1 MSFKFVDLFAGL
13 GGFHYALNRLGGECV
28 FVSELNENLREI
40 YAVNHKLGDE
50 RIFGDIGKVKH
61 LVPEHDV
68 LTAGF
73 PCQPFSKSGKQRG
86 FDDEGRGD
94 CIFHAIDILEA
105 KKPRYFI
112 FENVGNMSR
121 HDNGKTW
128 RKIKDEI
135 ENIGY
140 CIRSTADRVLLGES
154 EPLIS
159 PHLYGFPQ
167 KRERFFA
174 VGSLNYLPRDPF
186 PVATGR
192 SPDLKSIINNNLN
205 YISNQS
211 DTAISDQASSAIDL
225 WSDVINCLPE
235 KQLNLPPFP
244 LWLEEI
250 DSIYPYVTKTPF
262 MEMKEN
268 GQDILDIK
276 YELSKLPPYA
286 RDESKTFPL
295 WKIKFIDQNREWFD
309 QYRSYI
315 PWNIVEEIR
324 KLDYTYRKL
333 EWNAKNSGITSSNL
347 WDYVLQLRPSG
358 IRVSNV
364 NYVPTIVSMNKSQ
377 RPIYGP
383 AKRHLSL
390 YEIKNVFGFPGD
402 MVLPDTVEGACKALG
417 NAVHADVAYLV
428 AKALIEYKG
437 FSEFDSGAMPLRTQ
451 MEAA

>member
-28 FVSELNENLREI
+28 FASEINKDLREI
-40 YAVNHKLGDE
+40 YAINHKLSGE
-50 RIFGDIGKVKH
+50 CVFGDISKH
-61 LVPEHDV
+61 KHQVPDHDV

-73 PCQPFSKSGKQRG
+73 PCQPFSKSGKQLG
-86 FDDEGRGD
+86 FNDEGRGD
-94 CIFHAIDILEA
+94 CIFHAIEILRT
-105 KKPRYFI
+105 KKPQYFI

-128 RKIKDEI
+128 RRIKDEI

-140 CIRSTADRVLLGES
+140 CVRATADRVSLGEA

-174 VGSLNYLPRDPF
+174 VGSLHYLPKDPF
-186 PVATGR
+186 PVAIGQ
-192 SPDLKSIINNNLN
+192 KSNLN
-205 YISNQS
+205 SLINRDCNNINKDD
-211 DTAISDQASSAIDL
+211 DTAIADQALKAINL
-225 WSDVINCLPE
+225 WSEIVNCLPE
-235 KQLNLPPFP
+235 KQSNLPPFP
-244 LWLEEI
+244 VWLEEI
-250 DSIYPYVTKTPF
+250 DSKYPYVTKTPF

-268 GQDILDIK
+268 GLDILDIR

-286 RDESKTFPL
+286 RDESESFPL
-295 WKIKFIDQNREWFD
+295 WKIKFIDQNREWFE
-309 QYRSYI
+309 RFRKFI
-315 PWNIVEEIR
+315 PSDIVKEIR
-324 KLDYTYRKL
+324 QLDYTYRKL
-333 EWNAKNSGITSSNL
+333 EWNAKNSGINSSNL

-364 NYVPTIVSMNKSQ
+364 NYVPTIVSMNKTQ

-383 AKRHLSL
+383 EKRHLSL
-390 YEIKNVFGFPGD
+390 CEIKNVFGFPGD
-402 MVLPDTVEGACKALG
+402 MTLPESVHGACKALG

-437 FSEFDSGAMPLRTQ
+437 FDRRDSEEMLLGMQT
-451 MEAA
+451 EAA